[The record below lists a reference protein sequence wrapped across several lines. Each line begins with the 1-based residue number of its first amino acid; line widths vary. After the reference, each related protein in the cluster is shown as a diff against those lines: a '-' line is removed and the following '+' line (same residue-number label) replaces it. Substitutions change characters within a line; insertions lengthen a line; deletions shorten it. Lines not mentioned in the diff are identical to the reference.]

1 MVLRR
6 WSLLLG
12 VGVAVLAARCAGS
25 HPPATGT
32 STSPPTA
39 TPSPTATPVAV
50 PTGMEAQAALLELED
65 RRSFDEPLL
74 RAFAGSADPSTR
86 ARAAFALGRIGDER
100 GEEILRPL
108 LRDPASEVRSA
119 AAFAASLVPS
129 GSLSPDLV
137 PLLADPEPSVATAAA
152 KALGFLARPEGED
165 ALVATTANPATAPEL
180 RAAALRS
187 LWRFSNPAS
196 ETASLRW
203 VSDADPR
210 IRYAAAFALARKPHE
225 GSQPSL
231 TALTAL
237 LSDAIPDVA
246 AIAARGLG
254 VLGRPESVE
263 PLGRVLSVS
272 GRTPVIIQALV
283 ALDQTLAKNP
293 TSTLAD
299 PVRARVLE
307 LSSDANANLAVSALV
322 LVRRFAASDRDAAR
336 RLWSIAL
343 SGEGRRRQVAI
354 ESLVIALGAGAE
366 AALTSAAASNDRF
379 LRAAAAEAAGGLP
392 SSEARAWR
400 ERFAADRDV
409 AVRLANLGTLRDA
422 AAVRESRALVNS
434 ALTDPDAGVRSA
446 AVEALGLLAD
456 PALVPLYADSLVKA
470 AADSSSDV
478 ALAVVGACEKIHTDP
493 AAASL
498 VAEIAAHGKTLA
510 ARIARRALVATFG
523 SPASSL
529 PSPEYETGK
538 TRGDYAALLASARRP
553 WRARIETSAGSFT
566 IRFAGDWAPMT
577 VMYFVSLAQKGY
589 FDGVTIHRVV
599 PNFVF
604 QDGDPTGTGNGG
616 PGYEIRDELNPL
628 EYTRGTVGM
637 ALSGPDTGGSQWFVT
652 HSPQPHLNGIYTVFG
667 QIVDGQAA
675 VERIGQGERIL
686 HVTITEG
693 S

>member
-6 WSLLLG
+6 WSVLFG
-12 VGVAVLAARCAGS
+12 VAAAVLAAGCAGS
-25 HPPATGT
+25 HPPPTV
-32 STSPPTA
+32 TSPSAAA
-39 TPSPTATPVAV
+39 TPSPTATPVVV

-74 RAFAGSADPSTR
+74 RALAGAAEPSTR
-86 ARAAFALGRIGDER
+86 ARAGFALGRIGDAR

-129 GSLSPDLV
+129 GSLSPNLV
-137 PLLADPEPSVATAAA
+137 PLLADPEPAVATAAA
-152 KALGFLARPEGED
+152 KAIGFLARPEGED
-165 ALVATTANPATAPEL
+165 ALVAATANPVTAPEV

-196 ETASLRW
+196 EAAALRW

-210 IRYAAAFALARKPHE
+210 IRYAAAFALARKPQE
-225 GSQPSL
+225 GSQPARN
-231 TALTAL
+231 ALTAL
-237 LSDAIPDVA
+237 LSDAVPDIA

-254 VLGRPESVE
+254 LLGRPESVE
-263 PLGRVLSVS
+263 PLGRILSVP
-272 GRTPVIIQALV
+272 GRTPVLIQALA
-283 ALDQTLAKNP
+283 ALDPILARNP

-307 LSSDANANLAVSALV
+307 LSSDANANVAVSALV
-322 LVRRFAASDRDAAR
+322 LAGRFAASDRDAAR

-343 SGEGRRRQVAI
+343 SGEGRRRQVAM
-354 ESLVIALGAGAE
+354 ESLVAALGAGAE

-379 LRAAAAEAAGGLP
+379 LRAAAAEAAGGL
-392 SSEARAWR
+392 SSSDARPWR

-422 AAVRESRALVNS
+422 VAVRESRPLVNS
-434 ALTDPDAGVRSA
+434 ALTDPDPGVRGA
-446 AVEALGLLAD
+446 ALEALGLLAD
-456 PALVPLYADSLVKA
+456 PALVPLYAESLMKA
-470 AADSSSDV
+470 TADTSPDV
-478 ALAVVGACEKIHTDP
+478 ALAVIGACEKIHAD
-493 AAASL
+493 AAAAAL
-498 VAEIAAHGKTLA
+498 VEEIAAHGKTLP
-510 ARIARRALVATFG
+510 ARIARRALVVTFDR
-523 SPASSL
+523 PASSL
-529 PSPEYETGK
+529 PSPEYSTGK
-538 TRGDYAALLASARRP
+538 TRADYAALLASARTP
-553 WRARIETSAGSFT
+553 WRARVETSAGSFT

-577 VMYFVSLAQKGY
+577 VMNFVSLARRGY

-599 PNFVF
+599 PNFVL

-628 EYTRGTVGM
+628 EYVRGTVGM
-637 ALSGPDTGGSQWFVT
+637 ALAGPDTGGSQWFVT
-652 HSPQPHLNGIYTVFG
+652 LSPQPHLNGIYTVFG
-667 QIVDGQAA
+667 QVVDGQAA

-686 HVTITEG
+686 HITITEG